1 MSSLNSCFVAKQLAE
16 MFEQFSN
23 LETPEED
30 YIEIVDFK
38 KNQSC
43 FLPPSTAANFLKL
56 LCTGV
61 RDGVMDEGGD
71 AIFYYGESLDE
82 SSRPLRIRFRANVK
96 RADDFDFSNTVKL
109 IVSCMVIALGEL
121 FHLPENGKEYKTCG
135 VMYSTELKSSE
146 FDITVFFPYCRMKS
160 TDLKSVFIPR
170 VLEHVKSIPDFKI
183 RFSGRIDDIIHQE
196 SFDKQVPMFGCVTNI
211 DQGEP
216 NDLIET
222 WYIGK
227 MLKTTEDIFSDDITQ
242 MEEEEEE
249 GAGVRVEDHPIF
261 KKNLTNRLDNPGER
275 STLRPL
281 IYTNYFGKERERLRL
296 KAADSH
302 GHRSRDSPSERTRVR
317 REKEREELAK
327 NKTLIERV
335 RMEFETNESF
345 ANVQTYE
352 RKRLVNLMKHGMKN
366 DDIAMEI
373 NKLIQTVAEIEYE
386 KKDTEGTSRLWF
398 KIELEE
404 TKPAIQVGAEGLYI
418 SFSNLY
424 PILIRLG
431 EWRCRVTSQLED
443 IACIIYT
450 MANHHEKEDA
460 KDYFTGF
467 VERKCPDVFQTL
479 GEKALNSIFDR
490 QKERAVKKRLTVWTL
505 LHMFEED
512 DELYYNIWWKYICDY
527 YILHS
532 MDDDMASFSVARAA
546 SILLIGKYIHTTGD
560 AKQTWWKY
568 TGTYWK
574 NIHDTQAIE
583 LSLTTTFIENI
594 ICAQNRYKTKEAIF
608 CKNPKKATYLIL
620 RQRISDSSFRNNIVR
635 DMSNIFL
642 RDNRLLTFASG
653 TDPEYSNFFATI
665 NNVYYY
671 SDGKMNKRKGHWED
685 FLTRAFDVIDE
696 DLHVK
701 TDPKCRFILDWIH
714 KMLGDRDTEHEFLKE
729 LASFLRGFN
738 RDKRFSVWFGHGNG
752 GKSKFMD
759 LVCSTLGLVDGYA
772 VKFPLETLLEGA
784 KKSAGAAS
792 PEIDQGRGAFLAV
805 LDEPKKGQKFDAGK
819 IKAITGNDAMYT
831 RTLFSKGGSFRPMFK
846 TVLLG
851 NVLPKADYDMAMKI
865 RFWVWHFRG
874 RFAERDE
881 CPVTEEEQYRQ
892 GIFPLDKDLDNK
904 LPQYKSAMLSI
915 MLHYYEVYCREG
927 VRRTEGIRRATD
939 MFWNS
944 ANDVLCFLSEQ
955 TTKANDLETYVP
967 VDDLY
972 DAFRRW
978 FMNRNN
984 GERVMTKI
992 IFQDELEAIYT
1003 SQKIK
1008 DQGGVA
1014 GIRLRDG
1021 V

>member
-1 MSSLNSCFVAKQLAE
+1 MSSANSCFVAKQLAE
-16 MFEQFSN
+16 IFEQYTNNESSR
-23 LETPEED
+23 ED
-30 YIEIVDFK
+30 DIEIHDFK
-38 KNQSC
+38 KCQTS

-56 LCTGV
+56 LCSGIK
-61 RDGVMDEGGD
+61 DGVIDDRGEPMY
-71 AIFYYGESLDE
+71 YYGETLSE
-82 SSRPLRIRFRANVK
+82 SSRPLRVRFYSQLRK
-96 RADDFDFSNTVKL
+96 IEEFDDSAPVKL
-109 IVSCMVIALGEL
+109 IISCMVLVLGEL
-121 FHLPENGKEYKTCG
+121 FSIQGDGKEYKTCG
-135 VMYSTELKSSE
+135 VLTSTERQMSE
-146 FDITVFFPYCRMKS
+146 FDITVIFPYCRIKFS
-160 TDLKSVFIPR
+160 DLKNKFIPR
-170 VLEHVKSIPDFKI
+170 LVQHMNCLPELKKIFVKEI
-183 RFSGRIDDIIHQE
+183 GDIIHSE
-196 SFDKQVPMFGCVTNI
+196 TTERYVPFPGCVT
-211 DQGEP
+211 DDKDEP
-216 NDLIET
+216 NDFFES

-227 MLKTTEDIFSDDITQ
+227 MLTSLEDIVSDFVTPL
-242 MEEEEEE
+242 EEDDEE
-249 GAGVRVEDHPIF
+249 GSGVRVEDHPIF
-261 KKNLTNRLDNPGER
+261 KKSLTTRPANQTER
-275 STLRPL
+275 SMMRPL
-281 IYTNYFGKERERLRL
+281 IFTNYFSKDRERLRL
-296 KAADSH
+296 KEADSYV
-302 GHRSRDSPSERTRVR
+302 HRSKESPVERIRER
-317 REKEREELAK
+317 REKKKDELSR
-327 NKTLIERV
+327 NKSLIEDV
-335 RMEFETNESF
+335 REEFETNESF
-345 ANVQTYE
+345 NNVSTYDK
-352 RKRLVNLMKHGMKN
+352 KRIVNLIKYGMRN
-366 DDIAMEI
+366 EDIATEI
-373 NKLIQTVAEIEYE
+373 NKLIQKVAEIEFE
-386 KKDTEGTSRLWF
+386 KNDADGTNKIWF
-398 KIELEE
+398 KIDSDE
-404 TKPAIQVGAEGLYI
+404 TKPAVQVGAEGLYI
-418 SFSNLY
+418 SFNNLY
-424 PILIRLG
+424 PILVRLG
-431 EWRCRVTSQLED
+431 EWRCKVTSQLED

-450 MANHHEKEDA
+450 MASNHEKEDA

-467 VERKCPDVFQTL
+467 VEKKCPEVFENL
-479 GEKALNSIFDR
+479 GEKTLSLMFDR

-527 YILHS
+527 YVLHS
-532 MDDDMASFSVARAA
+532 MDNDMASFSVARAA

-583 LSLTTTFIENI
+583 LALTTTFIENI
-594 ICAQNRYKTKEAIF
+594 ICAQNRYKSKEAYF
-608 CKNPKKATYLIL
+608 CKNPKKATYLL
-620 RQRISDSSFRNNIVR
+620 LQQRISESSFRNNIVK

-665 NNVYYY
+665 NNVYYF

-696 DLHVK
+696 DLNVK

-874 RFAERDE
+874 RFAEREE
-881 CPVTEEEQYRQ
+881 CPATEEEQYRQ

-915 MLHYYEVYCREG
+915 MLHYYEIYCKEG

-955 TTKANDLETYVP
+955 TVKENDLESYLP

-1008 DQGGVA
+1008 DQGGVT